1 MGVRTTGSLG
11 SGSDIKQAYVIFEKN
26 VVLPLREQVQDI
38 FNEILHIAKLSV
50 AEFRINNFQI
60 INESIVEIEGDA
72 SKTSDALNAM
82 SPLVATKVLEQM
94 TVNEVRALASLAPI
108 EGGDVTQAQAAA
120 AQTQIP
126 QA

>member
-1 MGVRTTGSLG
+1 M
-11 SGSDIKQAYVIFEKN
+11 N
-26 VVLPLREQVQDI
+26 
-38 FNEILHIAKLSV
+38 
-50 AEFRINNFQI
+50 AEFSINNFQI
-60 INESIVEIEGDA
+60 INETIVEIEGDA

-94 TVNEVRALASLAPI
+94 TVNEVRALASLPPI

-120 AQTQIP
+120 AAQPQIP

>member
-1 MGVRTTGSLG
+1 
-11 SGSDIKQAYVIFEKN
+11 
-26 VVLPLREQVQDI
+26 
-38 FNEILHIAKLSV
+38 
-50 AEFRINNFQI
+50 
-60 INESIVEIEGDA
+60 
-72 SKTSDALNAM
+72 M

>member
-1 MGVRTTGSLG
+1 M
-11 SGSDIKQAYVIFEKN
+11 
-26 VVLPLREQVQDI
+26 PLREQVQDI
-38 FNEILHIAKLSV
+38 FNEILHIAKL
-50 AEFRINNFQI
+50 AFADFTINNFQI

-120 AQTQIP
+120 AAQPQIP